1 MGRLATAMM
10 ASVLVLAAACGKT
23 ESKPADGTAAADTAQ
38 TSETDDV
45 SEAALHVDVLDCGKI
60 EVSDLDAFSSAGDYA
75 GQTDTFTDT
84 CFLIRHPQ
92 GILLWD
98 LGLPG
103 MLATSGPQ
111 TLQIFTVSLDKTLTA
126 HLKDLGMTSDD
137 IDYLA
142 ISHSHFD
149 HIGQAD
155 QVQNALWLVHEDELN
170 AMFPP
175 DGSTAQVATPEQLAL
190 FAMFNPL
197 ERKAFRGDY
206 DVFGDGSVVIF
217 ETPGHTP
224 GHTSLQLM
232 MPEAGPVLLAGD
244 LYHRSESR
252 ELKRVPR
259 FNYDEAMTLASMDA
273 FEARAKELGATVII
287 QHEPR
292 DIDPLQGVI
301 Q

>member
-1 MGRLATAMM
+1 MGRLATAVM

-23 ESKPADGTAAADTAQ
+23 ETKPAEDVAAADVAETAEADE
-38 TSETDDV
+38 SA
-45 SEAALHVDVLDCGKI
+45 EAALHVDVLDCGKI
-60 EVSDLDAFSSAGDYA
+60 DVSDLDAFSSAGDYA

-84 CFLIRHPQ
+84 CFLIRHPD
-92 GILLWD
+92 GIMLWD

-103 MLATSGPQ
+103 MLAMAGPQ
-111 TLQIFTVSLDKTLTA
+111 TQQIYTVSLDKTLTS
-126 HLKDLGMTSDD
+126 HLKDLGLTPDD

-149 HIGQAD
+149 HIGQAA

-170 AMFPP
+170 AMFPS
-175 DGSTAQVATPEQLAL
+175 DGSEAQVPADQLAL

-197 ERKAFRGDY
+197 ERKTFRGDY

-287 QHEPR
+287 QHEPQ
-292 DIDPLQGVI
+292 DIDPLKGEI